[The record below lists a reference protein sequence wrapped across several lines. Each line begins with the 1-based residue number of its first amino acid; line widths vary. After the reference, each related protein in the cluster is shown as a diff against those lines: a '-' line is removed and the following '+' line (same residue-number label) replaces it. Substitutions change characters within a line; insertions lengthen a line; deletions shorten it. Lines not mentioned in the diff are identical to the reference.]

1 MNIENNWGMNLVPG
15 GLSGMAAGGVQSMQ
29 TGVLSGREKSLFQQ
43 MIFRMLTGQ
52 NPAAGGENASADSQ
66 GLFGGNG
73 DMLSALMLQGGSSAG
88 ILLQNAG
95 TEAESDVQTGG
106 PVLKNSEAAE
116 SLQALMAGLA
126 GVVPILNREKGTL
139 EIQSDPNDSN
149 LEIAAAGTILTGGAA
164 GNRQKA
170 EVQSTLWNGSAE
182 LTGTLTETKALQAG
196 KLVSGAGQ
204 SSETAAQSENVLVG
218 SLEKDSLAGNLDFS
232 QVMAQKS
239 SSGGMQGSEA
249 GKSFS
254 LSGGGAG
261 SGADGNQASAE
272 IADGGNSKPE
282 SGWLNPD
289 SLGFRNDLSGATAGA
304 SELNRAAQPVGTNEP
319 YSQIGNEIL
328 TKLEQKGPAEFKM
341 QLEPEDLGQIDIK
354 LKFSEGKLMIDIL
367 AASARTQALLTSQ
380 VDKLISGLG
389 LQNVH
394 VESVQVSGQT
404 NSQAQDSSQGQA
416 FTMHSS
422 MDFSQRKQQEH
433 LQQQSGG
440 GRPGDSFGLRQ
451 NELTDSDPM
460 SRIESTR
467 YDFSR
472 MNYIV

>member
-1 MNIENNWGMNLVPG
+1 MNIENNWGMNLASG
-15 GLSGMAAGGVQSMQ
+15 GLSGTAASGVQSMQ

-43 MIFRMLTGQ
+43 MISRMLTEQ
-52 NPAAGGENASADSQ
+52 NPAADGENASAGSQ
-66 GLFGGNG
+66 GLLGGNG
-73 DMLSALMLQGGSSAG
+73 DLLSALMLQGGSSAG
-88 ILLQNAG
+88 VLLQNAG
-95 TEAESDVQTGG
+95 MEAKADVQTDGTAM
-106 PVLKNSEAAE
+106 KNSEAAE
-116 SLQALMAGLA
+116 SLQALMAGIFGA
-126 GVVPILNREKGTL
+126 VPVLNPEKGTL
-139 EIQSDPNDSN
+139 EIQSDPNGSN
-149 LEIAAAGTILTGGAA
+149 LEIAGAGTILGDVA
-164 GNRQKA
+164 GNRQNA
-170 EVQSTLWNGSAE
+170 GVPSTLWKGSAE
-182 LTGTLTETKALQAG
+182 LTGTLTETKTLQAG
-196 KLVSGAGQ
+196 GAVSGAAQ
-204 SSETAAQSENVLVG
+204 SSETAAQIGNALVD
-218 SLEKDSLAGNLDFS
+218 SLEKDSVIGNLDFS
-232 QVMAQKS
+232 QTMAQKS
-239 SSGGMQGSEA
+239 SSDGMQGSET

-254 LSGGGAG
+254 LSGIETGR
-261 SGADGNQASAE
+261 GADGNRASAE
-272 IADGGNSKPE
+272 IADGSNSKQD

-304 SELNRAAQPVGTNEP
+304 SELNRAAQSVGANGP
-319 YSQIGNEIL
+319 YSQIGNESL
-328 TKLEQKGPAEFKM
+328 TKLGEKGPAEFRM

-394 VESVQVSGQT
+394 VESVQVSSQT

-422 MDFSQRKQQEH
+422 MDFSQRRQQEQ

-440 GRPGDSFGLRQ
+440 RPGGSFDLRQ
-451 NELTDSDPM
+451 DELTDSDPM